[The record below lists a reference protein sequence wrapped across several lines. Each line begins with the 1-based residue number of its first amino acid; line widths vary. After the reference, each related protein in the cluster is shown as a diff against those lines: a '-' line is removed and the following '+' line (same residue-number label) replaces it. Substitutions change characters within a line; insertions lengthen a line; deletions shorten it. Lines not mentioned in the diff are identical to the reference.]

1 MAKSEMYGQ
10 SHLIEQTIQSVRKS
24 LVFFFGT
31 LLFSFFGQV
40 HAFTLSENVEISGGL
55 TFVTQRA
62 NKILDGS
69 RRQDQNT
76 RGDLVLM
83 FTPTAR
89 HSFLAHLRMSNGNGI
104 DAGSNSS
111 VNAVVPGDEH
121 DFDKPVLLQGFYRF
135 ASDNNFDLTL
145 GQMDPYAFFDANRYA
160 DDETSTFMNL
170 AFIHNPLLDIG
181 GDLNPGTYGGTPGA
195 HMHKN
200 FKLNDHSISLSVGVF
215 GSGYGADLKG
225 SVKNRVTL
233 FQVEWG
239 HSEETDKRGHYRLYY
254 WDRNKGTDIDGVTEM
269 PRAAGVGISLD
280 QSVTEHI
287 GVFSRY
293 GKSLDNLTEEGIDNA
308 LTIGLS
314 ISGAPWGRGDDQLG
328 LALGKVNMYVDN
340 DEDLSEI
347 FYRVNVSE
355 YLSVTPSS
363 QRIEFSNG
371 SSVEVF
377 SLRLSLA
384 F

>member
-1 MAKSEMYGQ
+1 
-10 SHLIEQTIQSVRKS
+10 
-24 LVFFFGT
+24 
-31 LLFSFFGQV
+31 
-40 HAFTLSENVEISGGL
+40 
-55 TFVTQRA
+55 
-62 NKILDGS
+62 
-69 RRQDQNT
+69 
-76 RGDLVLM
+76 
-83 FTPTAR
+83 
-89 HSFLAHLRMSNGNGI
+89 
-104 DAGSNSS
+104 
-111 VNAVVPGDEH
+111 
-121 DFDKPVLLQGFYRF
+121 
-135 ASDNNFDLTL
+135 
-145 GQMDPYAFFDANRYA
+145 
-160 DDETSTFMNL
+160 MNL

-233 FQVEWG
+233 LQVEWG